1 MKTERHQQ
9 YANILITGVEDGIWH
24 WAQVYKYE
32 TGEETN
38 TTPKVTLRDQW
49 GDEPRKELC
58 IVNIAAAFNMLKSGK
73 ASSGKGVDYWKRA
86 YKEVGTGDWDYDAE
100 DADILIQV
108 AMYGEIVYG

>member
-1 MKTERHQQ
+1 MNTERNQQ
-9 YANILITGVEDGIWH
+9 YANILITGVEGGIWY
-24 WAQVYKYE
+24 WAKVYKYE

-38 TTPKVTLRDQW
+38 TSPWVTLGDQW

-58 IVNIAAAFNMLKSGK
+58 IMHMAAAFKMLKSGK
-73 ASSGKGVDYWKRA
+73 ASSGKGVDYWKKA